1 MKIRQII
8 FTFDVLTASL
18 VVLCTNKPQQRK
30 CIKSKKTNMYD
41 HMEETLTKTNREKQ
55 KFLGQ

>member
-1 MKIRQII
+1 MKIKQII

-18 VVLCTNKPQQRK
+18 MVLCTNRRQQSK
-30 CIKSKKTNMYD
+30 CIKYKKTNMYD
-41 HMEETLTKTNREKQ
+41 HMEGTSRKTNREKL